1 MSIRYKTISAL
12 CLLAV
17 TSLGCAAD
25 YNAAAN
31 TDRESL
37 AADVEEIA
45 RKATLRV
52 RAVGCSTDLF
62 SIGSAFAIGGDTLI
76 TNRHV
81 AENTQMLQ
89 VSTWDGRDYDVK
101 VGSVSYLNDLAV
113 LRIDGSIE
121 NSLEIGPPVTEGQA
135 IFAVGYPQGGAWTLT
150 SGKVYDVIEG
160 SEYSEQG
167 KVIRMTADVQ
177 PGNSG
182 GPLLDVNGMV
192 VGVVFAQDE
201 RNGLNL
207 AIIADQIEV
216 LANSTVGVG
225 TKESC

>member
-1 MSIRYKTISAL
+1 MSISHKTIPAVF
-12 CLLAV
+12 LLVV
-17 TSLGCAAD
+17 TLLGCAPD
-25 YNAAAN
+25 YDGAAS
-31 TDRESL
+31 TTRESVGS
-37 AADVEEIA
+37 DVEEIA

-52 RAVGCSTDLF
+52 RAVGCSTDMF
-62 SIGSAFAIGGDTLI
+62 SSGSAFAIGGDTLI

-101 VGSVSYLNDLAV
+101 VAAASYISDLAI

-121 NSLEIGPPVTEGQA
+121 NSLEIGPPATEGQA
-135 IFAVGYPQGGAWTLT
+135 VFAVGYPKGWAWALT
-150 SGKVYDVIEG
+150 SGEVYDIVEG
-160 SEYSEQG
+160 KEYGEQG

-192 VGVVFAQDE
+192 VGVVFAQDT

-207 AIIADQIEV
+207 AIIADQIKV
-216 LANSTVGVG
+216 LAESTETVG